1 MQIFQ
6 IIWTALTTENE
17 LLTKIIF
24 IPEIFIETTIDML
37 LFTTLLDISS
47 NKNIKLRYV
56 LLVSILGNISNIFI
70 PNPYKSFINLFVI
83 FMSIIL
89 LFKTNILKSLFA
101 TILPLFITVLC
112 ESLFMKVCISYF
124 SFDTTS
130 IIAIPLYKLSISLFI
145 QLLVFLTYK
154 AIKYLKLQVSIVEDM
169 SNKSKTILLINF
181 LFAILAIV
189 VQFFIT
195 GFYLNKLP
203 IYIVILSNI
212 TLIVYFLLNIYSLIK
227 TSQLEIANLNLEQ
240 EKEHNRILKAA
251 QDDIRGFRH
260 DFSNIICTIGGYVH
274 SKDMDGLENYFEQF
288 QTDVVKVNN
297 LTALTP
303 DIINNPAIYALVT
316 AKYDKASNLNIKMS
330 VEVFM
335 DLNIIN
341 MKIYEFTRI
350 LGILLDNAIEAAD
363 ECDERNIYGH
373 IRNDQRHNRQ
383 LLIIENTYK
392 DKNIDTDKIYE
403 KNYSTKPKNTGLGL
417 WEVRQIL
424 KRNNKLNLYTTKTER
439 LFKQQLEIYN
449 I

>member
-274 SKDMDGLENYFEQF
+274 SKDMDGLENYFEQI

-341 MKIYEFTRI
+341 MKIYKFTRI

-363 ECDERNIYGH
+363 ECDERNIYVH

-424 KRNNKLNLYTTKTER
+424 KRNNNLNLYTTKTER

>member
-6 IIWTALTTENE
+6 IIWTALTTENKFMTGLVCIPFVYIE
-17 LLTKIIF
+17 ITLTILLSNKLLNLNISKKN
-24 IPEIFIETTIDML
+24 ML
-37 LFTTLLDISS
+37 LF
-47 NKNIKLRYV
+47 
-56 LLVSILGNISNIFI
+56 ILILPTISNISTFLFSDTIRIVIHLIALLIFTTFI
-70 PNPYKSFINLFVI
+70 LKLNLFKGVLIEFLPMLFLLISETIWTNFANII
-83 FMSIIL
+83 F
-89 LFKTNILKSLFA
+89 NISSDKFA
-101 TILPLFITVLC
+101 TI
-112 ESLFMKVCISYF
+112 
-124 SFDTTS
+124 
-130 IIAIPLYKLSISLFI
+130 PLYRLVMSCLDYTFMFLVYTLVKKYNLNITLFDNI
-145 QLLVFLTYK
+145 DGK
-154 AIKYLKLQVSIVEDM
+154 A
-169 SNKSKTILLINF
+169 KTILTLNF
-181 LFAILAIV
+181 IIGVIAISTQLYLVSFYTAKLP
-189 VQFFIT
+189 FFIT
-195 GFYLNKLP
+195 
-203 IYIVILSNI
+203 IVGLFS
-212 TLIVYFLLNIYSLIK
+212 LLAYFTISMYSLAN
-227 TSQLEIANLNLEQ
+227 TSKLVATTTSLIQ
-240 EKEHNRILKAA
+240 EKEHNRILKIA

-260 DFSNIICTIGGYVH
+260 DFSNIICTISGYVH
-274 SKDMDGLENYFEQF
+274 SKDMDGLENYFGQI
-288 QTDVVKVNN
+288 QNDVVKVNN

-341 MKIYEFTRI
+341 MQIYEFTRI

-363 ECDERNIYGH
+363 ECDERNVYVH

-392 DKNIDTDKIYE
+392 DKNINTDKIYE

-424 KRNNKLNLYTTKTER
+424 KRNNNLNLYTTKTER

>member
-6 IIWTALTTENE
+6 IIWTALTTENKFMTGLVCIPFVYIE
-17 LLTKIIF
+17 ITLTILLSNKLLNLNISKKN
-24 IPEIFIETTIDML
+24 ML
-37 LFTTLLDISS
+37 LF
-47 NKNIKLRYV
+47 
-56 LLVSILGNISNIFI
+56 ILILPTISNISTFLFSDTI
-70 PNPYKSFINLFVI
+70 RIVINLIALLI
-83 FMSIIL
+83 FTTFIL
-89 LFKTNILKSLFA
+89 KLNLFKGVLIEFLPMLFLLISETIWTNFANIIFNISSDKFA
-101 TILPLFITVLC
+101 TI
-112 ESLFMKVCISYF
+112 
-124 SFDTTS
+124 
-130 IIAIPLYKLSISLFI
+130 PLYRLVMSCLDYTFMFLVYTLVKKYNLNITLFDNI
-145 QLLVFLTYK
+145 DGK
-154 AIKYLKLQVSIVEDM
+154 A
-169 SNKSKTILLINF
+169 KTILTLNF
-181 LFAILAIV
+181 IIGVIAISTQLYLVSFYTAKLP
-189 VQFFIT
+189 FFIT
-195 GFYLNKLP
+195 
-203 IYIVILSNI
+203 IVGLFS
-212 TLIVYFLLNIYSLIK
+212 LLAYFTISMYSLAN
-227 TSQLEIANLNLEQ
+227 TSKLVATTTSLIQ
-240 EKEHNRILKAA
+240 EKEHNRILKIA

-260 DFSNIICTIGGYVH
+260 DFSNIICTISGYVH
-274 SKDMDGLENYFEQF
+274 SKDMDGLENYFGQI
-288 QTDVVKVNN
+288 QNDVVKVNN

-341 MKIYEFTRI
+341 MQIYEFTRI

-363 ECDERNIYGH
+363 ECDERNVYVH

-392 DKNIDTDKIYE
+392 DKNINTDKIYE

-424 KRNNKLNLYTTKTER
+424 KRNNNLNLYTTKTER

>member
-6 IIWTALTTENE
+6 IIWTALTTENKFMTGLVCIPFVYIE
-17 LLTKIIF
+17 ITLTILLSNKLLNLNISKKN
-24 IPEIFIETTIDML
+24 ML
-37 LFTTLLDISS
+37 LF
-47 NKNIKLRYV
+47 
-56 LLVSILGNISNIFI
+56 ILILPTISNISTFLFSDTI
-70 PNPYKSFINLFVI
+70 RIVINLIALLI
-83 FMSIIL
+83 FTTFIL
-89 LFKTNILKSLFA
+89 KLNLFKGVLIEFLPMLFMLISETIWTNFANIIFNISSDKFA
-101 TILPLFITVLC
+101 TI
-112 ESLFMKVCISYF
+112 
-124 SFDTTS
+124 
-130 IIAIPLYKLSISLFI
+130 PLYRLVMSCLDYTFMFLVYTLVKKYNLNITLFDNI
-145 QLLVFLTYK
+145 DGK
-154 AIKYLKLQVSIVEDM
+154 A
-169 SNKSKTILLINF
+169 KTILTLNF
-181 LFAILAIV
+181 IIGVIAISTQLYLVSFYTAKLP
-189 VQFFIT
+189 FFIT
-195 GFYLNKLP
+195 
-203 IYIVILSNI
+203 IVGLFS
-212 TLIVYFLLNIYSLIK
+212 LLAYFTISMYSLAN
-227 TSQLEIANLNLEQ
+227 TSKLVATTTSLIQ
-240 EKEHNRILKAA
+240 EKEHNRILKIA

-260 DFSNIICTIGGYVH
+260 DFSNIICTISGYVH
-274 SKDMDGLENYFEQF
+274 SKDMDGLENYFGQI
-288 QTDVVKVNN
+288 QNDVVKVNN

-341 MKIYEFTRI
+341 MQIYEFTRI

-363 ECDERNIYGH
+363 ECDERNVYVH

-392 DKNIDTDKIYE
+392 DKNINTDKIYE

-424 KRNNKLNLYTTKTER
+424 KRNNNLNLYTTKTER

>member
-17 LLTKIIF
+17 LLSNII
-24 IPEIFIETTIDML
+24 ILPINFIESTINTL
-37 LFTTLLDISS
+37 IFTTLL
-47 NKNIKLRYV
+47 NIDVSKKQKIRYIIFI
-56 LLVSILGNISNIFI
+56 SILLYISGIFI
-70 PNPYKSFINLFVI
+70 PNPYKSIINLFIIVL
-83 FMSIIL
+83 SIHFIL
-89 LFKTNILKSLFA
+89 DVSILKS
-101 TILPLFITVLC
+101 ILCTLVSIFTSVLC
-112 ESLFMKVCISYF
+112 ESLITKILSDILHFDIL
-124 SFDTTS
+124 SFLYVPIFRLFIGLMIQLFVFIVYIIIKYS
-130 IIAIPLYKLSISLFI
+130 KFQIAILENMKRKVKIVIIINYIFA
-145 QLLVFLTYK
+145 FL
-154 AIKYLKLQVSIVEDM
+154 AM
-169 SNKSKTILLINF
+169 
-181 LFAILAIV
+181 A

-203 IYIVILSNI
+203 IYIVILSNL
-212 TLIVYFLLNIYSLIK
+212 TLIVYFLLSIYSLIK

-240 EKEHNRILKAA
+240 EKEHNRILKVA

-274 SKDMDGLENYFEQF
+274 SKDMNGLTNYFEQI
-288 QTDVVKVNN
+288 QTDVIKVNN

-316 AKYDKASNLNIKMS
+316 AKYDKASNLNINMS

-363 ECDERNIYGH
+363 ECDERNIYVH

-392 DKNIDTDKIYE
+392 DKNIYTDKIYE

-424 KRNNKLNLYTTKTER
+424 KRNNNLNLYTTKTER

>member
-6 IIWTALTTENE
+6 TIWTALTTENE
-17 LLTKIIF
+17 LLTNII
-24 IPEIFIETTIDML
+24 ILPINFIESTINTL
-37 LFTTLLDISS
+37 IFTTLL
-47 NKNIKLRYV
+47 NIDVSKKQKIRYIIFI
-56 LLVSILGNISNIFI
+56 SILLYISGIFI
-70 PNPYKSFINLFVI
+70 PNPYKSIINLFMIVL
-83 FMSIIL
+83 SIHFIL
-89 LFKTNILKSLFA
+89 DVSILKS
-101 TILPLFITVLC
+101 ILCTLVSIFTSVLC
-112 ESLFMKVCISYF
+112 ESLITKILSDILHFDIL
-124 SFDTTS
+124 SFLYVPIFRLFIGLMIQLFVFIVYIIIKYS
-130 IIAIPLYKLSISLFI
+130 KFQIAILENMKRKVKIVIIINYIFA
-145 QLLVFLTYK
+145 FL
-154 AIKYLKLQVSIVEDM
+154 AM
-169 SNKSKTILLINF
+169 
-181 LFAILAIV
+181 A

-203 IYIVILSNI
+203 IYIVILSNL
-212 TLIVYFLLNIYSLIK
+212 TLIVYFLLSIYSLIK

-240 EKEHNRILKAA
+240 EKEHNRILKVA

-274 SKDMDGLENYFEQF
+274 SKDMNGLTNYFEQI

-363 ECDERNIYGH
+363 ECDERNIYVH

-424 KRNNKLNLYTTKTER
+424 KRNNNLNLYTTKTER

>member
-1 MQIFQ
+1 MKRKVKIVIIINYIF
-6 IIWTALTTENE
+6 A
-17 LLTKIIF
+17 
-24 IPEIFIETTIDML
+24 
-37 LFTTLLDISS
+37 
-47 NKNIKLRYV
+47 
-56 LLVSILGNISNIFI
+56 
-70 PNPYKSFINLFVI
+70 
-83 FMSIIL
+83 
-89 LFKTNILKSLFA
+89 
-101 TILPLFITVLC
+101 
-112 ESLFMKVCISYF
+112 
-124 SFDTTS
+124 
-130 IIAIPLYKLSISLFI
+130 
-145 QLLVFLTYK
+145 FL
-154 AIKYLKLQVSIVEDM
+154 AM
-169 SNKSKTILLINF
+169 
-181 LFAILAIV
+181 A

-203 IYIVILSNI
+203 IYIVILSNL
-212 TLIVYFLLNIYSLIK
+212 TLIVYFLLSIYSLIK

-240 EKEHNRILKAA
+240 EKEHNRILKVA

-274 SKDMDGLENYFEQF
+274 SKDMNGLTNYFEQI
-288 QTDVVKVNN
+288 QTDVIKVNN

-316 AKYDKASNLNIKMS
+316 AKYDKASNLNINMS

-363 ECDERNIYGH
+363 ECDERNIYVH

-424 KRNNKLNLYTTKTER
+424 KRNNNLNLYTTKTER

>member
-274 SKDMDGLENYFEQF
+274 SKDMDGLENYFEQI

-363 ECDERNIYGH
+363 ECDERNIYVH

-424 KRNNKLNLYTTKTER
+424 KRNNNLNLYTTKTER

-449 I
+449 T

>member
-6 IIWTALTTENE
+6 IIWTALTTENKFMTGLGCIPFVYIE
-17 LLTKIIF
+17 ITLTILLSNKLLNLNISKKN
-24 IPEIFIETTIDML
+24 ML
-37 LFTTLLDISS
+37 LF
-47 NKNIKLRYV
+47 
-56 LLVSILGNISNIFI
+56 ILILPTISNISTFLFSDTI
-70 PNPYKSFINLFVI
+70 RIVINLIALLI
-83 FMSIIL
+83 FTTFIL
-89 LFKTNILKSLFA
+89 KLNLFKGVLIEFLPMLFMLISETIWTNFANIIFNISSDKFA
-101 TILPLFITVLC
+101 TI
-112 ESLFMKVCISYF
+112 
-124 SFDTTS
+124 
-130 IIAIPLYKLSISLFI
+130 PLYRLVMSCLDYTFMFLVYTLVKKYNLNITLFDNI
-145 QLLVFLTYK
+145 DGK
-154 AIKYLKLQVSIVEDM
+154 A
-169 SNKSKTILLINF
+169 KTILTLNF
-181 LFAILAIV
+181 IIGVIAISTQLYLVSFYTAKLP
-189 VQFFIT
+189 FFIT
-195 GFYLNKLP
+195 
-203 IYIVILSNI
+203 IVGLFS
-212 TLIVYFLLNIYSLIK
+212 LLAYFTISMYSLAN
-227 TSQLEIANLNLEQ
+227 TSKLVATTTSLIQ
-240 EKEHNRILKAA
+240 EKEHNRILKIA

-260 DFSNIICTIGGYVH
+260 DFSNIICTISGYVH
-274 SKDMDGLENYFEQF
+274 SKDMDGLENYFGQI
-288 QTDVVKVNN
+288 QNDVVKVNN

-341 MKIYEFTRI
+341 MQIYEFTRI

-363 ECDERNIYGH
+363 ECDERNVYVH

-392 DKNIDTDKIYE
+392 DKNINTDKIYE

-424 KRNNKLNLYTTKTER
+424 KRNNNLNLYTTKTER

>member
-274 SKDMDGLENYFEQF
+274 SKDMDGLENYFEQI

-363 ECDERNIYGH
+363 ECDERNIYVH

-424 KRNNKLNLYTTKTER
+424 KRNNNLNLYTTKTER

>member
-6 IIWTALTTENE
+6 IIWTALTTENKFMTGLVCIPFVYIE
-17 LLTKIIF
+17 ITLTILLSNKLLNLNISNKN
-24 IPEIFIETTIDML
+24 ML
-37 LFTTLLDISS
+37 LF
-47 NKNIKLRYV
+47 
-56 LLVSILGNISNIFI
+56 ILILPTISNISTFLFSDTI
-70 PNPYKSFINLFVI
+70 RIVINLIALLI
-83 FMSIIL
+83 FTTFIL
-89 LFKTNILKSLFA
+89 KLNLFKGVLIEFLPMLFMLISETIWTNFANIIFNISSDKFA
-101 TILPLFITVLC
+101 TI
-112 ESLFMKVCISYF
+112 
-124 SFDTTS
+124 
-130 IIAIPLYKLSISLFI
+130 PLYRLVMSCLDYTFMFLVYTLVKKYNLNITLFDNI
-145 QLLVFLTYK
+145 DGK
-154 AIKYLKLQVSIVEDM
+154 A
-169 SNKSKTILLINF
+169 KTILTLNF
-181 LFAILAIV
+181 IIGVIAISTQLYLVSFYTAKLP
-189 VQFFIT
+189 FFIT
-195 GFYLNKLP
+195 
-203 IYIVILSNI
+203 IVGLFS
-212 TLIVYFLLNIYSLIK
+212 LLAYFTISMYSLAN
-227 TSQLEIANLNLEQ
+227 TSKLVATTTSLIQ
-240 EKEHNRILKAA
+240 EKEHNRILKIA

-274 SKDMDGLENYFEQF
+274 SKDMDGLENYFGQI
-288 QTDVVKVNN
+288 QNDVVKVNN

-341 MKIYEFTRI
+341 MQIYEFTRI

-363 ECDERNIYGH
+363 ECDERNVYVH

-392 DKNIDTDKIYE
+392 DKNINTDKIYE

-424 KRNNKLNLYTTKTER
+424 KRNNNLNLYTTKTER

>member
-17 LLTKIIF
+17 LLTNII
-24 IPEIFIETTIDML
+24 ILPINFIESTINTL
-37 LFTTLLDISS
+37 IFTTLL
-47 NKNIKLRYV
+47 NIDVSKKQKIRYIIFI
-56 LLVSILGNISNIFI
+56 SILLYISGIFI
-70 PNPYKSFINLFVI
+70 PNPYKSIINLFIIVL
-83 FMSIIL
+83 SIHFIL
-89 LFKTNILKSLFA
+89 DVSILKS
-101 TILPLFITVLC
+101 ILCTLVSIFTSVLC
-112 ESLFMKVCISYF
+112 ESLITKILSDILHFDIL
-124 SFDTTS
+124 SFLYVPIFRLFIGLMIQLFVFIVYIIIKYS
-130 IIAIPLYKLSISLFI
+130 KFQIAILENMKRKVKIVIIINYIFA
-145 QLLVFLTYK
+145 FL
-154 AIKYLKLQVSIVEDM
+154 AM
-169 SNKSKTILLINF
+169 
-181 LFAILAIV
+181 A

-203 IYIVILSNI
+203 IYIVILSNL
-212 TLIVYFLLNIYSLIK
+212 TLIVYFLLSIYSLIK

-240 EKEHNRILKAA
+240 EKEHNRILKVA

-274 SKDMDGLENYFEQF
+274 SKDMNGLTNYFEQI

-363 ECDERNIYGH
+363 ECDERNIYVH

-424 KRNNKLNLYTTKTER
+424 KRNNNLNLYTTKTER